1 MSQEKGNTD
10 LKVIFEYIRDKAD
23 RNFKK
28 DRLTIEKF
36 DALANEIIK
45 QGKLVDIKDADAML
59 NLLIVNGIVKEQHIR
74 FSYCTQKCVQFA
86 LLYKYYLGLGSRQ
99 RK

>member
-1 MSQEKGNTD
+1 MSREKGNTD

-23 RNFKK
+23 RKFKK

-36 DALANEIIK
+36 DALASKII
-45 QGKLVDIKDADAML
+45 QNGKLTDVKDADEML
-59 NLLIVNGIVKEQHIR
+59 NLLLVNGIVREQYIR
-74 FSYCTQKCVQFA
+74 LSYGSQKCVQFA